1 MRALS
6 RWLGTLI
13 LTLAAWPVAANFHL
27 FTINELYSN
36 ADGTVQFLEMT
47 ANSPGQQVVNGHTL
61 RITLGQFG
69 TTLNTFT
76 VPGNLPGDTAGHRV
90 LFGTQG
96 FAALGIV
103 TPDYVVPNN
112 FFPLGN
118 GTVNWGENSDTWTY
132 SGLPADGSHSLDRA
146 GGTPVNS
153 PQNFAGQ
160 MGTVVPPPPLAVQR
174 AFVASSG
181 SDGNTGSGCGL
192 AAPCR
197 SFASAQTVVKDGGE
211 IVALDAAGYGPI
223 AVTKNVTITANPGF
237 YAGIAVASGDGVTIA
252 TGGINVT
259 LRGLNIN
266 GTGGANGVNMTNG
279 ARLSIENCVISNF
292 ASGAGVFVNTA
303 ATVRIVD
310 SLVRDN
316 MHGVLLYSGAKVAVS
331 GSKFLG
337 NANTGVYVGGSTAGT
352 ITTAAVADSVISGT
366 GFAGIYAYAPDASAT
381 ARIAVASSTISNNAN
396 GVIADVS
403 SGTTVVTLAD
413 SMVTGNTTG
422 LTQNGTA
429 TLELLGNNTVRQNGT
444 DTVGTITT
452 VSPL

>member
-1 MRALS
+1 MRTIS
-6 RWLGTLI
+6 RWLGPLI
-13 LTLAAWPVAANFHL
+13 LTLVAWPVSASFHL
-27 FTINELYSN
+27 WVMNELYSN
-36 ADGTVQFLEMT
+36 ADGSVQFLELSTSAGGQELVANHVLT
-47 ANSPGQQVVNGHTL
+47 ATQGA
-61 RITLGQFG
+61 
-69 TTLNTFT
+69 TTRTFM
-76 VPGNLPGDTAGHRV
+76 VPTNLPGDSTGRRF

-96 FAALGIV
+96 FAALGVV
-103 TPDYVVPNN
+103 TPDYIVPNG
-112 FFPLGN
+112 FFFLGN
-118 GTVNWGENSDTWTY
+118 GTVNWAGVDNWNY
-132 SGLPADGSHSLDRA
+132 SGLPSDGSLSLNRDGSTA
-146 GGTPVNS
+146 VNS

-160 MGTVVPPPPLAVQR
+160 TGTVVPPVVQR
-174 AFVASSG
+174 AFVKSSG

-223 AVTKNVTITANPGF
+223 TVTKNVTITANPGF

-266 GTGGANGVNMTNG
+266 GTGGANAVNMTNG
-279 ARLSIENCVISNF
+279 SRLSIENCVISNF

-316 MHGVLLYSGAKVAVS
+316 MHGVLLYSGAKAAIS

-352 ITTAAVADSVISGT
+352 ITTAAVSDSVISGT
-366 GFAGIYAYAPDASAT
+366 GFAGLYAYAPDATAT

-396 GVIADVS
+396 GVVADVS
-403 SGTTVVTLAD
+403 SGITVVTVTD

-422 LTQNGTA
+422 LSQVGTA

-452 VSPL
+452 VSPM